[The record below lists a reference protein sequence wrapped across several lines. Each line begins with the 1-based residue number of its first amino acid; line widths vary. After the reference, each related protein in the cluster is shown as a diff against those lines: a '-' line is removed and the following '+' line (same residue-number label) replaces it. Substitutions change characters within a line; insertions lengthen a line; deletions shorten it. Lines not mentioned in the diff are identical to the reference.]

1 MNSARH
7 ESGTMFDKGPSHFT
21 PNVNT
26 PVATGKGKCFEKKNS
41 FSVKIKEALSLLKK
55 NLTQLV
61 NFCKMSVLY
70 SFPFFEFT
78 EKH

>member
-26 PVATGKGKCFEKKNS
+26 PVATGKGKCFEKKNG
-41 FSVKIKEALSLLKK
+41 FSVEIKEALSLLKK
-55 NLTQLV
+55 FNTA
-61 NFCKMSVLY
+61 C
-70 SFPFFEFT
+70 EFL
-78 EKH
+78 